1 MEESYHKHYEKCIQ
15 LLKDLIAP
23 SSYKNIGFFA
33 SSYEKDNYK
42 RLFTRDAFW
51 IFMASILSQD
61 RTLLNGCRESLRTLL
76 RYQREDGA
84 IPSNVSSD
92 GKVSYGIINPRIDPT
107 SLYIIACSRFAKRYP
122 REKIE
127 KSRFLSIEKAM
138 HHLERSWQHKK
149 HKLLYIPRS
158 GNWADEYL
166 QQGFVLY
173 DEALWYLALREFSDI
188 LLLVGD
194 KRHIKY
200 WRMSEEVKKVILE
213 KFWVKSLPEKDAI
226 SKRVLEKLRDP
237 KTGYFIHYFYSPS
250 REKASFRNPCGIFD
264 AFGNIL
270 AMLAGIVPPD
280 KLNEMINFIDRVSV
294 NKYPLIPAHYPLFP
308 EETFR
313 SPKLHQYRFKQFIG
327 HYHNGGLWAWYTGPY
342 VAALVKSGE
351 KKKAE
356 AFLCGIMKANSE
368 KKNGMNFYEYHRGKR
383 AIGYLKVKN
392 DEGINVSVSTHIGKI
407 ARMSRSMVLFHFN
420 KEKADVEDDLA
431 LRALNVHKKDLVKV
445 SAVGPDSEE
454 VIREISELREGNGK
468 KAFHRNR
475 ILLKGSSPGGVPSL
489 GVSAAAFII
498 AYKAFFEEKVI
509 FEEWC

>member
-1 MEESYHKHYEKCIQ
+1 MEESYQKHYEKCIL
-15 LLKDLIAP
+15 LLKELITP

-51 IFMASILSQD
+51 IFIASILSQD
-61 RTLLNGCRESLRTLL
+61 KTLL
-76 RYQREDGA
+76 RGCRDSLKTLLKYQREDGA
-84 IPSNVSSD
+84 IPSNVSRD

-107 SLYIIACSRFAKRYP
+107 SLYVIACSRFAKRYP

-127 KSRFLSIEKAM
+127 KERFLSIEKAI
-138 HHLERSWQHKK
+138 HHLEKCWEHKK

-188 LLLVGD
+188 LLLAGD
-194 KRHIKY
+194 KRHLKY
-200 WRMSEEVKKVILE
+200 WHKAEDVKQVILE
-213 KFWVKSLPEKDAI
+213 KFWVKDLPEKDSI
-226 SKRVLEKLRDP
+226 SKRVLEKLQEP
-237 KTGYFIHYFYSPS
+237 GIGYFIHYFYSPS
-250 REKASFRNPCGIFD
+250 KKEASFGSPCGIFD

-270 AMLAGIVPPD
+270 SILAGIVPPD
-280 KLNEMINFIDRVSV
+280 KLKQIIEFIDRISV

-342 VAALVKSGE
+342 VAALVKNGE
-351 KKKAE
+351 RKKAE
-356 AFLCGIMKANSE
+356 VFLKGIMRANNE
-368 KKNGMNFYEYHRGKR
+368 KKGGMKFYEYHRGKR
-383 AIGYLKVKN
+383 AIGYFKVKN
-392 DEGINVSVSTHIGKI
+392 ENGIDISLSSHIGKI
-407 ARMSRSMVLFHFN
+407 TRKSLSMVLFHSE
-420 KEKADVEDDLA
+420 KEKADAEDDLA
-431 LRALNVHKKDLVKV
+431 LRALNVNKKDIVKV
-445 SAVGPDSEE
+445 SAVGPDSQE
-454 VIREISELREGNGK
+454 ILKEISELKQDNGH
-468 KAFHRNR
+468 KAFHHNR
-475 ILLKGSSPGGVPSL
+475 IILKGSSPGGVPFL
-489 GVSAAAFII
+489 GVSAAAYII